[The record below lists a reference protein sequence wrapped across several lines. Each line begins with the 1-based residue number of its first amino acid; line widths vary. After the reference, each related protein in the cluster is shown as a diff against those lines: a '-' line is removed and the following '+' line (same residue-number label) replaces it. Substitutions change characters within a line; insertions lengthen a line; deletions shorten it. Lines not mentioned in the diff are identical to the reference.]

1 MTSYTV
7 HVEPAGIRENKIS
20 ILENESKKTEPFYE
34 YQNRLHD
41 LKVITVPL
49 SLPIYRMANFRTRTA
64 QQAYLR
70 REGKPIDY
78 FTLGEENEAAQQ
90 RQHEFLLKFAQE
102 GRQGSVTPI
111 IDVLKS
117 EKQRQPILITHCGVV
132 VNGNR
137 RLAAMRSLYTQDS
150 DQFREFSHVKCQVLP
165 TTATIDEI
173 VEVEVRLQMKQ
184 RTELDYEWINECIA
198 VKELRDGGKSE
209 KELMAMMNKKK
220 SEIYDAIYA
229 LTEADLYLSEWLGS
243 PGDYESIEDAKQL
256 FYDMGENLR
265 PKSGDGQEV
274 GRRIAWLLADRRGKL
289 KRRVYDFKAM
299 FGKRS
304 DEVATKLA
312 ERFGVEL
319 FQNESEQFDDED
331 DFDIDIGNGNG
342 PSFRPLISL
351 LDDVARRDE
360 IGGELISVCEDII
373 ETERDKRDGQ
383 MPLSQIQQA
392 NSKLAETDITRAAPD
407 SLTAISRQLDAIQGH
422 VDRLRGVLE
431 RHRANLAVS
440 SE

>member
-1 MTSYTV
+1 MASYTV
-7 HVEPAGIRENKIS
+7 IVEPAKIREEKIS
-20 ILENESKKTEPFYE
+20 NLEQESKKTEPFYE

-41 LKVITVPL
+41 LKVINVPL

-70 REGKPIDY
+70 REGKPTDY
-78 FTLGEENEAAQQ
+78 FLSGEENEAAQQ
-90 RQHEFLLKFAQE
+90 RQHDFLLKFAKE
-102 GRQGSVTPI
+102 GRQGSITPI

-137 RLAAMRSLYTQDS
+137 RLAAMRSLYAEDS
-150 DQFREFSHVKCQVLP
+150 AQFREFSHVKCQVLP
-165 TTATIDEI
+165 TTATIDEV

-220 SEIYDAIYA
+220 SEIYDAINA
-229 LTEADLYLSEWLGS
+229 LTEADLYLSEWLDR
-243 PGDYESIEDAKQL
+243 PGDYEFIEDAKQL

-265 PKSGDGQEV
+265 TKSGDAQEI
-274 GRRIAWLLADRRGKL
+274 GRRIAWLLADRRSKL

-304 DEVATKLA
+304 DEVAIKLA

-319 FQNESEQFDDED
+319 YQSETEQFEDED
-331 DFDIDIGNGNG
+331 DFDIDLGGGNGQ
-342 PSFRPLISL
+342 SFRPLISL
-351 LDDVARRDE
+351 LDDVTRRDE
-360 IGGELISVCEDII
+360 LGTELINVCEDII
-373 ETERDKRDGQ
+373 EIEKDKRDGQ

-407 SLTAISRQLDAIQGH
+407 SLTAISKQLDAVQGH

-431 RHRANLAVS
+431 RHRAVIS
-440 SE
+440 GFSD